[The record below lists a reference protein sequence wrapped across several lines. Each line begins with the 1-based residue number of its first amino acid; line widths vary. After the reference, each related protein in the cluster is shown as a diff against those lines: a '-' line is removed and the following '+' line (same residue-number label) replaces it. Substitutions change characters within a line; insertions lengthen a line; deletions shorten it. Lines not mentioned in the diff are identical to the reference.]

1 MLIPPERL
9 KEVYKYLRTA
19 QTTNRPINIFASLDC
34 DSVCATKI
42 LTSICLRNGLRY
54 TFSPVRGYQDLEIKL
69 KEIRNMIAEGELDN
83 LIFINC
89 LATENVIRKVFQVE
103 VNEADFTNLK
113 IFVFDYHKPVHLT
126 NIHSENL
133 VWVMESDDF
142 CALEYPKP
150 YIEADSDEESSDE
163 SEEES
168 SLEDDGGPPRKRRKI
183 NPQNPKILEE
193 RQKIKRANETYYKDT
208 YFGLNS
214 SWYLYLMSTQ
224 ANHDDNLM
232 LWCSIIGTTTMFVNQ
247 RMDRNHY
254 NELVEEY
261 QNFCLRKNNP
271 VRDVPGSE
279 LSDQRKRRPK
289 NHVQFSQE
297 LQLVM
302 LHHWTIY
309 NSMFYSPV
317 VAAKLGLWKE
327 KGQARIDYLLARMA
341 LPKKEANQEWDSI
354 EEKLQNEF
362 YQRFDEHAVQELGE
376 DIKFPSFTK
385 QHGEF
390 ENLRASDVVYS
401 LSALLEDET
410 SVREAILS
418 DEGESAIYTCVE
430 NSFKESMDALDLNN
444 QHLLKQGFSQARR
457 LQRGIANKA
466 LEILNKGRVKSCG
479 IFRYAQIDEKN
490 EFYTPLSL
498 TKLTIFIQ
506 NLWTER
512 MRSNNRTEKP
522 LVCGAWND
530 QTNTYVVCG
539 LPKSLNRQERNK
551 NPFGTSFRKAA
562 QSFEARVRN
571 ITFDTYLMEIQ
582 KDHWPKFVDELHA
595 AMIDHLN

>member
-1 MLIPPERL
+1 MLIPPDRL
-9 KEVYKYLRTA
+9 EEVYKYLRTA
-19 QTTNRPINIFASLDC
+19 TTTNRPINIFASLDC

-42 LTSICLRNGLRY
+42 LTSICMRNGLRY

-89 LATENVIRKVFQVE
+89 LATENVIRKVFQVDI
-103 VNEADFTNLK
+103 NENDVPNLR

-126 NIHSENL
+126 NIYSKKL
-133 VWVMESDDF
+133 VWIVESEES
-142 CALEYPKP
+142 CGLQYPKP
-150 YIEADSDEESSDE
+150 FIEEESDEESSEE
-163 SEEES
+163 SEES
-168 SLEDDGGPPRKRRKI
+168 SQEEDGGPPRKRRKL
-183 NPQNPKILEE
+183 NPKNADELAE
-193 RQKIKRANETYYKDT
+193 RHQLKRSNETHYKDT
-208 YFGLNS
+208 YFGKSS
-214 SWYLYLMSTQ
+214 SWFLYLMSTKSNQ
-224 ANHDDNLM
+224 DDNLM

-271 VRDVPGSE
+271 FRELSGSE
-279 LSDQRKRRPK
+279 LSEERKRRPRD
-289 NHVQFSQE
+289 HVQFSHE
-297 LQLVM
+297 FQLVM

-309 NSMFYSPV
+309 NSLFYSPV
-317 VAAKLGLWKE
+317 VASKLGLWKE
-327 KGQARIDYLLARMA
+327 KGNERIDYLLARMA
-341 LPKKEANQEWDSI
+341 LPKKEAQQEWESI
-354 EEKLQNEF
+354 EEKLQKEF
-362 YQRFDEHAVQELGE
+362 YSRFEKHALQELGD

-390 ENLRASDVVYS
+390 DNLRASDVVYS

-410 SVREAILS
+410 RVREALLS

-430 NSFKESMDALDLNN
+430 DSFKESMDALDVVN
-444 QHLLKQGFSQARR
+444 QHLLKKGFRHARK
-457 LQRGIANKA
+457 LQKGIANKA

-512 MRSNNRTEKP
+512 MKSNNRAEKP

-530 QTNTYVVCG
+530 QSNTYVVCG
-539 LPKSLNRQERNK
+539 LPKSLKRQEHNK

-562 QSFEARVRN
+562 QTFEARVRN
-571 ITFDTYLMEIQ
+571 VTFDTYLMEIQ